1 MGKRGLGKVTE
12 MVKDER
18 GGSEIINHNKS
29 RERDPP
35 SSDDRAELGTDEFKS
50 SSSSTFRSLSA

>member
-12 MVKDER
+12 MVNDER
-18 GGSEIINHNKS
+18 GGSEIISHNKS

-35 SSDDRAELGTDEFKS
+35 LSDDIGL
-50 SSSSTFRSLSA
+50 SLH